1 MLFLYFQFGKFV
13 FQFCLFI
20 TIVYHCWAIILIA
33 YACIVAFARIPYFE
47 RGLSIGGNIR
57 FDIPVAHLYAA
68 VFLFLG
74 RSLYGVCISAFSV
87 RMHNC
92 GKAIDFLLAGCGGEM
107 PVVGVWLEMSVL
119 VCTQPIN
126 GGYKEP
132 VGCVRFQCSGRE
144 EVCIGYTVLACGLY
158 VYVFLSFVYIHRVGD
173 CMQQVAPSYGLVSF
187 QFIVD
192 ERVAAFAQRYDV
204 AAEYFQSG
212 IVPAIFGGVFQI
224 TLFAAQ
230 QPKRGDYFAVSIGCV
245 ACNVTYPVADIVAWN
260 PSVAFRTYA
269 LPHAV

>member
-1 MLFLYFQFGKFV
+1 MSFLYFQFGNFV

-20 TIVYHCWAIILIA
+20 AIVYHCWAIILIA
-33 YACIVAFARIPYFE
+33 YACIVAFARIPYLE

-68 VFLFLG
+68 VFLSLG

-126 GGYKEP
+126 G
-132 VGCVRFQCSGRE
+132 
-144 EVCIGYTVLACGLY
+144 A
-158 VYVFLSFVYIHRVGD
+158 
-173 CMQQVAPSYGLVSF
+173 
-187 QFIVD
+187 
-192 ERVAAFAQRYDV
+192 
-204 AAEYFQSG
+204 
-212 IVPAIFGGVFQI
+212 
-224 TLFAAQ
+224 
-230 QPKRGDYFAVSIGCV
+230 
-245 ACNVTYPVADIVAWN
+245 
-260 PSVAFRTYA
+260 
-269 LPHAV
+269 

>member
-1 MLFLYFQFGKFV
+1 MSFLYFQFGNFV

-20 TIVYHCWAIILIA
+20 AVVYHCWAIILIA

-68 VFLFLG
+68 VFLSLG

-119 VCTQPIN
+119 VCTQPIIHR
-126 GGYKEP
+126 P
-132 VGCVRFQCSGRE
+132 CLWLVCVR
-144 EVCIGYTVLACGLY
+144 I
-158 VYVFLSFVYIHRVGD
+158 
-173 CMQQVAPSYGLVSF
+173 P
-187 QFIVD
+187 
-192 ERVAAFAQRYDV
+192 
-204 AAEYFQSG
+204 
-212 IVPAIFGGVFQI
+212 
-224 TLFAAQ
+224 
-230 QPKRGDYFAVSIGCV
+230 
-245 ACNVTYPVADIVAWN
+245 
-260 PSVAFRTYA
+260 
-269 LPHAV
+269 